1 MTTTRWVVLVLF
13 SLLMMVM
20 TVSAQDDT
28 TTTDDLPVG
37 TLISGTIDDLT
48 PRQVYSVDG
57 TRGAIVHIT
66 LTTLSGD
73 LDPVLTLFDSQG
85 NLILRRD
92 DGMSSLDVQVTI
104 TFQETDTYSLVV
116 SRFAGVLGTTAGN
129 FDLTL
134 ERVGVSSQEGSALQY
149 GIPITNT
156 LTNAQPRLFF
166 TFDAQEGDILDIEM
180 VRSSGTLDPY
190 LQILDSDR
198 FLIAENDDANGT
210 FNSRIE
216 DLLINRTGTYII
228 VATRY
233 DGAGS
238 FVLSVGESGNS
249 GLGNSTLAPRRLVFN
264 EPITDSLTENVFQRY
279 YSFRGERD
287 QIISIT
293 MIRNAF
299 EGQLD
304 AYLILTDADFESIIE
319 NDDSAGDSN
328 ARITDFRLPATG
340 IYNIIA
346 TRYLQ
351 EEGTTYGE
359 YVLTLTDEGNAFAD
373 IDESVEQVTYGTT
386 YNGSIDDET
395 SETFFA
401 FWGISGERVIISM
414 DNTGGNLDPV
424 LELLD
429 ANEIRMLRDDDS
441 GFNNNARI
449 DTTLTYTG
457 VHIIRATRYDGVGDG
472 TNTAGD
478 FRMTLTRI
486 SGTP

>member
-1 MTTTRWVVLVLF
+1 MTTTRWFALVL
-13 SLLMMVM
+13 SLLLVM
-20 TVSAQDDT
+20 TISAQDDT
-28 TTTDDLPVG
+28 TTPDEIPVG

-57 TRGAIVHIT
+57 TRGAIVRIT
-66 LTTLSGD
+66 LATLSGD
-73 LDPVLTLFDSQG
+73 LDPILTIFDSQG

-92 DGMSSLDVQVTI
+92 DGMNSLDVQVTI
-104 TFQETDTYSLVV
+104 TFQRTDTYTLVV
-116 SRFAGVLGTTAGN
+116 SRFAGVLGTTSGE

-134 ERVGVSSQEGSALQY
+134 ERVGVSSAEGSALQY

-156 LTNAQPRLFF
+156 ITNAQPRLFF
-166 TFDAQEGDILDIEM
+166 TFDAEAGDILNIEM

-190 LQILDSDR
+190 VQVLDSDR
-198 FLIAENDDANGT
+198 FLIAENDDSNGT
-210 FNSRIE
+210 FNARI
-216 DLLINRTGTYII
+216 DNLLINEAGTYIV

-233 DGAGS
+233 DGSGS
-238 FVLSVGESGNS
+238 FVLSVVESGNS

-279 YSFRGERD
+279 YSFQGERD

-293 MIRNAF
+293 MTRNAF
-299 EGQLD
+299 EGLLD
-304 AYLILTDADFESIIE
+304 AYLILTDANFEPLIE
-319 NDDSAGDSN
+319 NDDSSGDSN
-328 ARITDFRLPATG
+328 ARIFDFRLPATG
-340 IYNIIA
+340 VYNIIA

-373 IDESVEQVTYGTT
+373 IDESVEQLTYGTT

-395 SETFFA
+395 SEVFFA
-401 FWGISGERVIISM
+401 FWGTADERVIISM
-414 DNTGGNLDPV
+414 DNTNGNLDPV

-441 GFNNNARI
+441 GFNTNARI

-457 VHIIRATRYDGVGDG
+457 VHIIRATRYGGVGDG
-472 TNTAGD
+472 TNTTGN
-478 FRMTLTRI
+478 FRLTLTRI